1 MKEHR
6 TRSDAR
12 FHRLILNSNSILI
25 VAGEVSGDIHGGKLV
40 KAIKELSPELK
51 IAGIGG
57 ENMRSSGMELLRSV
71 NEMSFLGFTEVIK
84 HLPFVRKV
92 MNELLEWI
100 EEEHPKIVVL
110 IDYPGFNLR
119 LAEKAKKL
127 GCKIIYYISPQ
138 IWAWG
143 KGRIKKIARL
153 IDQMI
158 VVFPFEEE
166 LYRNA
171 GVAVEFVGHP
181 ILENL
186 EVNSS
191 KEDFFSENNLNP
203 NEKMIGLLP
212 GSRTQEVKNHY
223 KPMIDAVE
231 KLKSEFP
238 NVQSITAESPG
249 VDKVVYTEIAG
260 NNSQK
265 YTDKTHDVMKH
276 SDLLFVASG
285 TATLESACFG
295 TPLLVVYRVSPISWL
310 IGKMLVN
317 IDSIGLVNIVAGK
330 KIAPEL
336 LQSELTPFRLA
347 HEALNILK
355 DEKSYAETSAELLK
369 VKKLLGEPGASK
381 KAAKLIIKHSQS

>member
-1 MKEHR
+1 M
-6 TRSDAR
+6 
-12 FHRLILNSNSILI
+12 NSNSILI
-25 VAGEVSGDIHGGKLV
+25 VAGEVSGDIQGGKLV
-40 KAIKELSPELK
+40 KAIKELSPEIK

-57 ENMRSSGMELLRSV
+57 DNMSSAGMELLRSV
-71 NEMSFLGFTEVIK
+71 DEMSFLGFTEIIK

-92 MNELLEWI
+92 MNELLKWI
-100 EEEHPKIVVL
+100 EIERPKIVLL

-143 KGRIKKIARL
+143 KGRIKKIAGVV
-153 IDQMI
+153 DQMI
-158 VVFPFEEE
+158 VIFPFEEE

-191 KEDFFSENNLNP
+191 KEDFFSENDLDSD
-203 NEKMIGLLP
+203 EILIGLLP
-212 GSRTQEVKNHY
+212 GSRTQEVESLY
-223 KPMIDAVE
+223 KTMIDAVE
-231 KLKSEFP
+231 LLKSEFP
-238 NVQSITAESPG
+238 NAQSITAKSP
-249 VDKVVYTEIAG
+249 VLDNTVYDKIAG
-260 NNSQK
+260 NDRLKQTN
-265 YTDKTHDVMKH
+265 KTYDVMKH

-295 TPLLVVYRVSPISWL
+295 TPFIVVYRVSPISWF
-310 IGKMLVN
+310 IGKMLVK

-330 KIAPEL
+330 KIVPEL
-336 LQSELTPFRLA
+336 LQSDLTPARLA
-347 HEALNILK
+347 REALNILK
-355 DEKSYAETSAELLK
+355 DEKSYAETSSELLK

-381 KAAKLIIKHSQS
+381 KAAEIIIKHFQS

>member
-1 MKEHR
+1 M
-6 TRSDAR
+6 
-12 FHRLILNSNSILI
+12 NSNSILI
-25 VAGEVSGDIHGGKLV
+25 VAGEVSGDIQGGKLV
-40 KAIKELSPELK
+40 KAIKELSPEIK

-57 ENMRSSGMELLRSV
+57 DNMSSAGMELLRRV
-71 NEMSFLGFTEVIK
+71 DEMSFLGFTEIIK

-92 MNELLEWI
+92 MNELLKWI
-100 EEEHPKIVVL
+100 EIERPKIVLL

-143 KGRIKKIARL
+143 KGRIKKIAGVV
-153 IDQMI
+153 DQMI
-158 VVFPFEEE
+158 VIFPFEEE

-191 KEDFFSENNLNP
+191 KEDFFSENDLDSD
-203 NEKMIGLLP
+203 EILIGLLP
-212 GSRTQEVKNHY
+212 GSRTQEVESLY
-223 KPMIDAVE
+223 KTMIDAVE
-231 KLKSEFP
+231 LLKSEFP
-238 NVQSITAESPG
+238 NAQSITAKSP
-249 VDKVVYTEIAG
+249 VLDNAVYDKIAG
-260 NNSQK
+260 NDRLKQTN
-265 YTDKTHDVMKH
+265 KTYDVMKH

-295 TPLLVVYRVSPISWL
+295 TPFIVVYRVSPISWF
-310 IGKMLVN
+310 IGKMLVK

-336 LQSELTPFRLA
+336 LQSDLTPARLA
-347 HEALNILK
+347 REALNILK
-355 DEKSYAETSAELLK
+355 DEKSYAETSSELLK

-381 KAAKLIIKHSQS
+381 KAAEIIIKHFQS

>member
-1 MKEHR
+1 M
-6 TRSDAR
+6 
-12 FHRLILNSNSILI
+12 NSNSILI
-25 VAGEVSGDIHGGKLV
+25 VAGEVSGDIQGGKLV
-40 KAIKELSPELK
+40 KAIKELSPEIK

-57 ENMRSSGMELLRSV
+57 DNMSSAGMELLRSV
-71 NEMSFLGFTEVIK
+71 DEMSFLGFTEIIK

-92 MNELLEWI
+92 MNELLKWI
-100 EEEHPKIVVL
+100 EIERPKIVLL

-143 KGRIKKIARL
+143 KGRIKKIARVV
-153 IDQMI
+153 DQMI
-158 VVFPFEEE
+158 VIFPFEEE

-191 KEDFFSENNLNP
+191 KEDFFSENDLDSD
-203 NEKMIGLLP
+203 EILIGLLP
-212 GSRTQEVKNHY
+212 GSRTQEVESLY
-223 KPMIDAVE
+223 KTMIDAVE
-231 KLKSEFP
+231 LLKSEFP
-238 NVQSITAESPG
+238 NAQSITAKSP
-249 VDKVVYTEIAG
+249 VLDNAVYDKIAG
-260 NNSQK
+260 NDRLKQTN
-265 YTDKTHDVMKH
+265 KTYDVMKH

-295 TPLLVVYRVSPISWL
+295 TPFIVVYRVSPISWF
-310 IGKMLVN
+310 IGKMLVK

-336 LQSELTPFRLA
+336 LQSDLTPARLA
-347 HEALNILK
+347 REALNILK
-355 DEKSYAETSAELLK
+355 DEKSYAETSSELLK

-381 KAAKLIIKHSQS
+381 KAAEIIIKHFQS

>member
-1 MKEHR
+1 M
-6 TRSDAR
+6 
-12 FHRLILNSNSILI
+12 NSNSILI
-25 VAGEVSGDIHGGKLV
+25 VAGEVSGDIQGGKLV
-40 KAIKELSPELK
+40 KAIKELSPEIK

-57 ENMRSSGMELLRSV
+57 DNMSSAGMELLRSV
-71 NEMSFLGFTEVIK
+71 DEMSFLGFTEIIK

-92 MNELLEWI
+92 MNELLKWI
-100 EEEHPKIVVL
+100 EIERPKIVLL

-143 KGRIKKIARL
+143 KGRIKKIAGVV
-153 IDQMI
+153 DQMI
-158 VVFPFEEE
+158 VIFPFEEE

-191 KEDFFSENNLNP
+191 KEDFFSENDLDSD
-203 NEKMIGLLP
+203 EILIGLLP
-212 GSRTQEVKNHY
+212 GSRTQEVESLY
-223 KPMIDAVE
+223 KTMIDAVE
-231 KLKSEFP
+231 LLKSEFP
-238 NVQSITAESPG
+238 NAQSITAKSP
-249 VDKVVYTEIAG
+249 VLDNTVYDKIAG
-260 NNSQK
+260 NDRLKQTN
-265 YTDKTHDVMKH
+265 KTYDVMKH

-295 TPLLVVYRVSPISWL
+295 TPFIVVYRVSPISWF
-310 IGKMLVN
+310 IGKMLVK

-336 LQSELTPFRLA
+336 LQSDLTPARLA
-347 HEALNILK
+347 REALNILK
-355 DEKSYAETSAELLK
+355 DEKSYAETSSELLK

-381 KAAKLIIKHSQS
+381 KAAEIIIKHFQS

>member
-1 MKEHR
+1 M
-6 TRSDAR
+6 
-12 FHRLILNSNSILI
+12 NSNSILI
-25 VAGEVSGDIHGGKLV
+25 VAGEVSGDIQGGKLV
-40 KAIKELSPELK
+40 KAIKELSPEIK

-57 ENMRSSGMELLRSV
+57 DNMSSAGMELLRSV
-71 NEMSFLGFTEVIK
+71 DEMSFLGFTEIIK

-92 MNELLEWI
+92 MNELLKWI
-100 EEEHPKIVVL
+100 EIERPKIVLL

-143 KGRIKKIARL
+143 KGRIKKIAGVV
-153 IDQMI
+153 DQMI
-158 VVFPFEEE
+158 VIFPFEEE

-191 KEDFFSENNLNP
+191 KEDFFSENDLDSD
-203 NEKMIGLLP
+203 EILIGLLP
-212 GSRTQEVKNHY
+212 GSRTQEVESLY
-223 KPMIDAVE
+223 KTMIDAVE
-231 KLKSEFP
+231 LLKSEFP
-238 NVQSITAESPG
+238 NAQSITAKSP
-249 VDKVVYTEIAG
+249 VLDNAVYDKIAG
-260 NNSQK
+260 NDRLKQTN
-265 YTDKTHDVMKH
+265 KTYDVMKH

-295 TPLLVVYRVSPISWL
+295 TPFIVVYRVSPISWF
-310 IGKMLVN
+310 IGKMLVK

-330 KIAPEL
+330 KIAL
-336 LQSELTPFRLA
+336 
-347 HEALNILK
+347 
-355 DEKSYAETSAELLK
+355 
-369 VKKLLGEPGASK
+369 
-381 KAAKLIIKHSQS
+381 

>member
-1 MKEHR
+1 M
-6 TRSDAR
+6 
-12 FHRLILNSNSILI
+12 NSNSILI
-25 VAGEVSGDIHGGKLV
+25 VAGEVSGDIQGGKLV
-40 KAIKELSPELK
+40 KAIKELSPEIK

-57 ENMRSSGMELLRSV
+57 DNMSSAGMELLRSV
-71 NEMSFLGFTEVIK
+71 DEMSFLGFTEIIK

-92 MNELLEWI
+92 MNELLKWI
-100 EEEHPKIVVL
+100 EIERPKIVLL

-143 KGRIKKIARL
+143 KGRIKKIAGVV
-153 IDQMI
+153 DQMI
-158 VVFPFEEE
+158 VIFPFEEE

-191 KEDFFSENNLNP
+191 KEDFFSENDLDSD
-203 NEKMIGLLP
+203 EILIGLLP
-212 GSRTQEVKNHY
+212 GSRTQEVESLY
-223 KPMIDAVE
+223 KTMIDAVE
-231 KLKSEFP
+231 LLKSEFP
-238 NVQSITAESPG
+238 NAQSITAKSP
-249 VDKVVYTEIAG
+249 VLDNAVYDKIAG
-260 NNSQK
+260 NDRLKQTN
-265 YTDKTHDVMKH
+265 KTYDVMKH

-295 TPLLVVYRVSPISWL
+295 TPFIVVYRVSPISWF
-310 IGKMLVN
+310 IGKMLVK

-336 LQSELTPFRLA
+336 LQSDLTPARLA
-347 HEALNILK
+347 REALNILK
-355 DEKSYAETSAELLK
+355 DEKSYAETSSELLK
-369 VKKLLGEPGASK
+369 VKNLLGEPGASK
-381 KAAKLIIKHSQS
+381 KAAEIIIKHFQS

>member
-1 MKEHR
+1 M
-6 TRSDAR
+6 
-12 FHRLILNSNSILI
+12 NSNSILI
-25 VAGEVSGDIHGGKLV
+25 VAGEVSGDIQGGKLV
-40 KAIKELSPELK
+40 KAIKELSPEIK

-57 ENMRSSGMELLRSV
+57 DNMSSAGMELLRSV
-71 NEMSFLGFTEVIK
+71 DEMSFLGFTEIIK

-92 MNELLEWI
+92 MNELLKWI
-100 EEEHPKIVVL
+100 EIERPKIVLL

-143 KGRIKKIARL
+143 KGRIKKIAGVV
-153 IDQMI
+153 DQMI
-158 VVFPFEEE
+158 VIFPFEEE

-191 KEDFFSENNLNP
+191 KEDFFSENDLDSD
-203 NEKMIGLLP
+203 EILIGLLP
-212 GSRTQEVKNHY
+212 GSRTQEVESLY
-223 KPMIDAVE
+223 KTMIDAVE
-231 KLKSEFP
+231 LLKSEFT
-238 NVQSITAESPG
+238 NAQSITAKSP
-249 VDKVVYTEIAG
+249 VLDNAVYDKIAG
-260 NNSQK
+260 NDRLKQTN
-265 YTDKTHDVMKH
+265 KTYDVMKH

-295 TPLLVVYRVSPISWL
+295 TPFIVVYRVSPISWF
-310 IGKMLVN
+310 IGKMLVK

-336 LQSELTPFRLA
+336 LQSDLTPARLA
-347 HEALNILK
+347 REALNILK
-355 DEKSYAETSAELLK
+355 DEKSYAETSSELLK

-381 KAAKLIIKHSQS
+381 KAAEIIIKHFQS

>member
-1 MKEHR
+1 M
-6 TRSDAR
+6 
-12 FHRLILNSNSILI
+12 NSNSILI
-25 VAGEVSGDIHGGKLV
+25 VAGEVSGDIQGGKLV
-40 KAIKELSPELK
+40 KAIKELSPEIK

-57 ENMRSSGMELLRSV
+57 DNMSSAGMELLRSV
-71 NEMSFLGFTEVIK
+71 DEMSFLGFTEIIK

-92 MNELLEWI
+92 MNELLKWI
-100 EEEHPKIVVL
+100 EIERPKIVLL

-143 KGRIKKIARL
+143 KGRIKKIAGVV
-153 IDQMI
+153 DQMI
-158 VVFPFEEE
+158 VIFPFEEE

-191 KEDFFSENNLNP
+191 KEDFFSENDLDSD
-203 NEKMIGLLP
+203 EILIGLLP
-212 GSRTQEVKNHY
+212 GSRTQEVESLY
-223 KPMIDAVE
+223 KTMIDAVE
-231 KLKSEFP
+231 LLKSEFP
-238 NVQSITAESPG
+238 NAQSITAKSP
-249 VDKVVYTEIAG
+249 VLDNTVYDKIAG
-260 NNSQK
+260 NDRLKQTN
-265 YTDKTHDVMKH
+265 KTYDVMKH

-295 TPLLVVYRVSPISWL
+295 TPFIVVYRVSPISWF
-310 IGKMLVN
+310 IGKMLVK

-336 LQSELTPFRLA
+336 LQSDLTPARLA
-347 HEALNILK
+347 REALNILK
-355 DEKSYAETSAELLK
+355 DEKSYAETSSELLK
-369 VKKLLGEPGASK
+369 VKNLLGEPGASK
-381 KAAKLIIKHSQS
+381 KAAEIIIKHFQS